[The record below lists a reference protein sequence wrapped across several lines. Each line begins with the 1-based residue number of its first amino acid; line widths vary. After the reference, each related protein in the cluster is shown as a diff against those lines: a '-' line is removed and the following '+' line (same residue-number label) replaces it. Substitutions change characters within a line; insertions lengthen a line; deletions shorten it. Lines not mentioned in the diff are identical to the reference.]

1 MGTLTYSASG
11 YTARKPVSMA
21 SAASAAVRLP
31 LNESGA
37 ITIFMIQKE
46 NFLAAIYSNN
56 RLSKKT
62 IVIPVNPCNKVA
74 IVWAR

>member
-1 MGTLTYSASG
+1 
-11 YTARKPVSMA
+11 MA

-46 NFLAAIYSNN
+46 KFFSSDL
-56 RLSKKT
+56 
-62 IVIPVNPCNKVA
+62 
-74 IVWAR
+74 